1 MTNPSDG
8 ADMEPDAVIGTAAG
22 VRNAAD
28 TFHSG
33 FISATASGTR
43 GLGQGPMGAAFL
55 AGFNPGVQSLNEKA
69 TKFVQGAGDIADGM
83 HVSAREY
90 DAADT
95 RAHDAVQQAGEA
107 DGRL

>member
-1 MTNPSDG
+1 MTNPGDG

-22 VRNAAD
+22 VRSAAD

-33 FISATASGTR
+33 FRSATAAGTR

-55 AGFNPGVQSLNEKA
+55 AGFNPGVESLNEKA
-69 TKFVQGAGDIADGM
+69 TQFVQGAGAIADGM

-95 RAHDAVQQAGEA
+95 RARDAVRQAGEA
-107 DGRL
+107 DGRR

>member
-8 ADMEPDAVIGTAAG
+8 AHMEPDAVIGMAAG
-22 VRNAAD
+22 VRSAAE

-33 FISATASGTR
+33 FTSATASGTR

-55 AGFNPGVQSLNEKA
+55 AGFTPGVQSLNEKA
-69 TKFVQGAGDIADGM
+69 TTFVQGAGELADGA
-83 HVSAREY
+83 HLSAREY

-95 RAHDAVQQAGEA
+95 RARDAVRQAGEA
-107 DGRL
+107 DGHR